1 MFNLENFW
9 AGTEASYLVAAQAH
23 QQATAK
29 AGISVPSD
37 LPSLYERQGSVGVV
51 QIRGSLV
58 PGSAGWGRYFG
69 VLGYDDIRAGVLEA
83 LADPDCTS
91 ILYHFHSGGGAV
103 TGMSDTATFMQQ
115 ASKLKPSVAFVDVA
129 ASAAYRLAIETSE
142 IIVADSGLV
151 GSIGVLRIH
160 GESSKQLEQDGL
172 KITVLRAG
180 EHKALLNPYEALTP
194 EAIAQETERLQHLAK
209 IFNSAVES
217 RRGLSADDMK
227 ASAGEGR
234 EFLGQMGVKVGL
246 ADKVGTYES
255 ALKAA
260 TRSSS
265 SPKLKASV
273 AGTLAETLN
282 TAQNA
287 VNNLPDSIMPKPT
300 FTVEQLAAIAAGS
313 TEGVTAAAVAAELTA
328 TLATLASTQ
337 EELEALKLSSST
349 TLNGVQ
355 AQLDTAVAAATV
367 SEATIKTQGEKIVS
381 LDAILVT
388 AQGIVNASL
397 DNMTVALGGSAGSVA
412 AGTAFADLLAKHAE
426 VAATYTAKFKGG
438 CVAVPPKKS
447 EAAAP
452 AASPA
457 NFMLAAVIASTKP
470 VQ

>member
-29 AGISVPSD
+29 AGISVPTD
-37 LPSLYERQGSVGVV
+37 LPSIYERQGSVGVV

-103 TGMSDTATFMQQ
+103 TGMSDTATFLRQ
-115 ASKLKPSVAFVDVA
+115 ASKLKPAVSFVDVA
-129 ASAAYRLAIETSE
+129 ASAAYRLAIETDE

-160 GESSKQLEQDGL
+160 GENSKQMEQDGL
-172 KITVLRAG
+172 KVTVLRAG

-194 EAIAQETERLQHLAK
+194 EAIAQETKRLQHLAG

-217 RRGLSADDMK
+217 RRGLSAQDMK

-234 EFLGQMGVKVGL
+234 EFIGQMGVKVGL

-260 TRSSS
+260 TRSST
-265 SPKLKASV
+265 SPKLKATV
-273 AGTLAETLN
+273 AETLAETLN

-287 VNNLPDSIMPKPT
+287 VNNLPDLNMPKPT
-300 FTVEQLAAIAAGS
+300 FTTAQLAALASGS
-313 TEGVTAAAVAAELTA
+313 LEGVTPEALATELTT
-328 TLATLASTQ
+328 TLATLAATQ
-337 EELEALKLSSST
+337 ANLDALKLTSST
-349 TLNGVQ
+349 ELSEVQ
-355 AQLDTAVAAATV
+355 AQLAAATAATTAA
-367 SEATIKTQGEKIVS
+367 EATVQAQSEKIVTLGTTLAS
-381 LDAILVT
+381 AQSIVT
-388 AQGIVNASL
+388 ASL
-397 DNMTVALGGSAGSVA
+397 DHMTVALGGSAGSVA
-412 AGTAFADLLAKHAE
+412 ADTAFADLLAKHAE
-426 VAATYTAKFKGG
+426 VATTYTTKFKTGA
-438 CVAVPPKKS
+438 VAITPKV
-447 EAAAP
+447 EDAAKIT
-452 AASPA
+452 PA
-457 NFMLAAVIASTKP
+457 NYMFAAVIASAKP
-470 VQ
+470 VK